1 MRTEIM
7 FNVRNGAY
15 VFNDKK
21 ELLLLKTPKGTWGI
35 VGGHLEKGESVEEG
49 LRREIRE
56 ETGLEVELI
65 RLIRLFSKKDDIIIL
80 YLVKSKDNNVNIS
93 HEHKEFAWVN
103 IEDLDKYEL
112 TYDEIKKDAKE
123 LVKEI

>member
-1 MRTEIM
+1 M

-15 VFNDKK
+15 VFNNKK
-21 ELLLLKTPKGTWGI
+21 ELLLLKTLKGTWGI
-35 VGGHLEKGESVEEG
+35 VGGHLEKGESIEEG

-80 YLVKSKDNNVNIS
+80 YLVKSKDDNVIIS

-103 IEDLDKYEL
+103 IEELDKYEL
-112 TYDEIKKDAKE
+112 SYDEIKGDAIL
-123 LVKEI
+123 LVNEI